1 MKKGIGKWVFAATGL
16 VLLGAVALALRP
28 APIPVETTRV
38 SRGPLQVTTEE
49 LGETRAHDR
58 FVVAAPIAGH
68 LLRVLLRDGDSVR
81 EGQAVA
87 TMAPLPLSARELDE
101 LNARIAAAEAMQR
114 SAEAQLSHVVEDLAQ
129 ARRESTRLE
138 QLFANNSISRQQL
151 EQAQNATVT
160 LEKEESAARYR
171 VKSAAADVRGARA
184 GLAALNVGTRGAMV
198 TVYAPSS
205 GRVLRVMEPSERV
218 LPAGTPILVIGDLQ
232 HLEVMLEM
240 LSSEAVKV
248 APGMPAVLE
257 NWGGDRPLQARVR
270 LIEPYGFTKIS
281 ALGVEEKR
289 TRVILDF
296 VDPPAPLGDG
306 YRVTGRIVL
315 WSSPEVLRVPIA
327 ALFRCGSQWCVFTVD
342 GGQRARLQEVQI
354 AHRSTS
360 EAELVSGLR
369 EGDLVV
375 RHPPNELKDRARV
388 EQRERDPEPRRE

>member
-1 MKKGIGKWVFAATGL
+1 MKKGIGKWVYAAAGV

-28 APIPVETTRV
+28 APIPVETARV

-68 LLRVLLRDGDSVR
+68 LLRVLLRDADSVAD
-81 EGQAVA
+81 GQAVA

-101 LNARIAAAEAMQR
+101 LNARIAAAVAVQR

-138 QLFANNSISRQQL
+138 QLFSNHSVSRQQL

-160 LEKEESAARYR
+160 LEQEVAAARYR
-171 VKSAAADVRGARA
+171 VKSAEADVRGAKA
-184 GLAALNVGTRGAMV
+184 GLAALNVGPRGALV
-198 TVYAPSS
+198 TIRSPSS
-205 GRVLRVMEPSERV
+205 GRVLRVLEPSERV
-218 LPAGTPILVIGDLQ
+218 LAAGTPILIIGDLE
-232 HLEVMLEM
+232 HLEVMMEM
-240 LSSEAVKV
+240 LSSEAVKIV
-248 APGMPAVLE
+248 PGMPAVLDG
-257 NWGGDRPLQARVR
+257 WGGDRTLQARVR
-270 LIEPYGFTKIS
+270 LIEPYAFTKIS

-296 VDPPAPLGDG
+296 VDSPSPLGDG

-315 WSSPEVLRVPIA
+315 WNSPNVLKVPIA

-342 GGQRARLQEVQI
+342 EDRARHREIQI
-354 AHRSTS
+354 AHRNSS
-360 EAELVSGLR
+360 DAEVLSGLH

-375 RHPPNELKDRARV
+375 RHPPNELGDGARV
-388 EQRERDPEPRRE
+388 SFSPR

>member
-1 MKKGIGKWVFAATGL
+1 MKKGIGKWMYAAAGV

-28 APIPVETTRV
+28 APIPVETARL

-68 LLRVLLRDGDSVR
+68 LLRVLLRDGDSVA

-101 LNARIAAAEAMQR
+101 LNARIAAAEAIQR

-138 QLFANNSISRQQL
+138 QLFSNSSVSRQQL

-160 LEKEESAARYR
+160 LEKEVAAARYR
-171 VKSAAADVRGARA
+171 VKSAEADVRGARA
-184 GLAALNVGTRGAMV
+184 GLAALNVGPRGSVV
-198 TVYAPSS
+198 TVRAPSS
-205 GRVLRVMEPSERV
+205 GRVLRVLEPSERV
-218 LPAGTPILVIGDLQ
+218 LAAGTPILIIGDLE
-232 HLEVMLEM
+232 HLEVMMEM

-248 APGMPAVLE
+248 SPGMPAVLDG
-257 NWGGDRPLQARVR
+257 WGGDRTLQARVR

-296 VDPPAPLGDG
+296 VDSPAPLGDG

-315 WSSPEVLRVPIA
+315 WSKGSVLKVPIA
-327 ALFRCGSQWCVFTVD
+327 ALFRCGTQWCVFTVND
-342 GGQRARLQEVQI
+342 EERARHREIQI
-354 AHRSTS
+354 AHRNSS
-360 EAELVSGLR
+360 DAEVLSGLR

-375 RHPPNELKDRARV
+375 RHPPNELGDGARV
-388 EQRERDPEPRRE
+388 SFSPR